1 MDLNSYLLQ
10 EDFEEFC
17 RKAYEKIQIACDVFG
32 ITNDEDYYSFKE
44 RNYARLEADYLNSIE
59 RTIH

>member
-17 RKAYEKIQIACDVFG
+17 RKAYERIQIACDVFN

-44 RNYARLEADYLNSIE
+44 RNYTRLEADYLNSIE